1 MGRPKVTVRVG
12 FWYRLVLVVMRPLLR
27 LLTTRD
33 WRGAENL
40 PRSGGVIVCSN
51 HVSHADF
58 LTLGHFLFDH
68 GRLPRYLAKSSLFHV
83 PVVKWIVG
91 DAGQIPVYRQTKDAM
106 RAYSAAVAAVRA
118 GETVGIY
125 PEGTLTRDPGLWPML
140 GKTGAARIALATGA
154 PVIPVAQWGPQ
165 EILPPYAARPRL
177 LPRKHVAV
185 HAGPPVDLS
194 RWQGQELTAPVLR
207 EATAAIMAA
216 ITGLLEEIR
225 GGTAPAAPFD
235 PRLDGRP
242 LTGNPDRP
250 ARPAREGERP

>member
-12 FWYRLVLVVMRPLLR
+12 FWYRLVITLMRPLLMV
-27 LLTTRD
+27 LTKRD
-33 WRGAENL
+33 WRGAEHL
-40 PRSGGVIVCSN
+40 PRTGGVVVCSN
-51 HVSHADF
+51 HISHADF
-58 LTLGHFLFDH
+58 LTLGHFLLDH

-83 PVVKWIVG
+83 PVVKWIVA
-91 DAGQIPVYRQTKDAM
+91 DAGQIPVYRQTEDAM
-106 RAYSAAVAAVRA
+106 RAYSAAVEAVRA

-140 GKTGAARIALATGA
+140 GKTGAARVALDTGA

-165 EILPPYAARPRL
+165 DLLPPYAARPRL
-177 LPRKHVAV
+177 LPRKRIAV

-194 RWQGQELTAPVLR
+194 RWRGQELTAPVLH

-216 ITGLLEEIR
+216 ITQLLAEVR
-225 GGTAPAAPFD
+225 DGQPPAAPFD

-242 LTGNPDRP
+242 RTGNPNRVP
-250 ARPAREGERP
+250 REGEAR